1 MKFILVFSLCS
12 AITGYCQNPVVVQKD
27 FKTWTEC
34 VKGGAEVT
42 IITTE
47 NYSERFNKE
56 KLYISYFCN
65 ENIPDKT
72 PA

>member
-12 AITGYCQNPVVVQKD
+12 AITGYCQNPVVVQNKYNS
-27 FKTWTEC
+27 WTDC
-34 VKGGAEVT
+34 VKGGAEIT

-47 NYSERFNKE
+47 NFKERFNKE

-65 ENIPDKT
+65 ENNINKT
-72 PA
+72 PT

>member
-12 AITGYCQNPVVVQKD
+12 AITGYCQNPVMVQKD

-34 VKGGAEVT
+34 VRGGAEIIT
-42 IITTE
+42 ITTE
-47 NYSERFNKE
+47 KNIERFNKD

-65 ENIPDKT
+65 ENNTNET
-72 PA
+72 PT